1 MTFYLDRCLKVCGL
15 AAILFLGLRGTAPA
29 EDRSAGSAALPKP
42 LFDYVGREEPVFKW
56 SLEDTVETAGGK
68 VYRLHLVSQTWQDI
82 VWQHPLMV
90 YEPEKVTR
98 PNSMLLFVTGGST
111 GNIPGVKDYGMGL
124 MLAKLCG
131 SRVAFL
137 HQVPNQP
144 LLGDRKEDDLITETW
159 LRYLKTGDKNWPLL
173 FPMVKSAVKA
183 MDALQQFSKEKFQA
197 DVNSFVITGASKRGW
212 TSWLSAAADKRIVAT
227 APMVIDI
234 LNFPKQMKHQK
245 ATWGFYSEQI
255 GDYTS
260 KGLVREDGIPDAGRE
275 HDLWQMMDP
284 FTYKDIISI
293 PKLMIVGAN
302 DRYWAVDAMSLYW
315 NDLKGQAYAH
325 RVANAGHNLDDGA
338 DGRNQAMRTLAVF
351 YRHAVEGE
359 SLPTLKWEFPSSP
372 DNLGVSLECS
382 SPAEGARLW
391 VCRAKTN
398 DFREARWI
406 PQDMASKDGR
416 FVGEVKP
423 NGDERVAIYGEVL
436 LEHEGVPY
444 SLSTLV
450 KWK

>member
-1 MTFYLDRCLKVCGL
+1 MMVNSSYRLRLCSL
-15 AAILFLGLRGTAPA
+15 ALAFLATVHVVG
-29 EDRSAGSAALPKP
+29 EDRSERPVAVPSH

-68 VYRLHLVSQTWQDI
+68 VYRLHLVSQKWQDI

-98 PNSMLLFVTGGST
+98 PGSMLLFVTGGST
-111 GNIPGVKDYGMGL
+111 GNVPGVKDYGMGL

-159 LRYLKTGDKNWPLL
+159 LRYLKTGDTNWPLL

-183 MDALQQFSKEKFQA
+183 MDALQQFSKEKLDA
-197 DVNSFVITGASKRGW
+197 EVKSFVVTGASKRGW
-212 TSWLSAAADKRIVAT
+212 TSWLTSAADKRIVAA

-245 ATWGFYSEQI
+245 ETWGFYSEQI

-260 KGLVREDGIPDAGRE
+260 KGLVREDGIPAEGRE

-284 FTYKDIISI
+284 FTYRDGISI
-293 PKLMIVGAN
+293 PKMMIVGAN

-315 NDLKGQAYAH
+315 DDLKGPTYVH
-325 RVANAGHNLDDGA
+325 RVANAGHNLDDGG
-338 DGRNQAMRTLAVF
+338 DGRNHALRTLGVF
-351 YRHAVEGE
+351 YRHAVDGK
-359 SLPTLKWEFPSSP
+359 SLPGLKWEFPTAEEKIG
-372 DNLGVSLECS
+372 LTVECTA
-382 SPAEGARLW
+382 PAEGAKLW
-391 VCRAKTN
+391 YCTSKTH
-398 DFREARWI
+398 DFRESKWQS
-406 PQDMASKDGR
+406 QDLKSKDGK
-416 FVGEVKP
+416 FLGEVKP
-423 NGDERVAIYGEVL
+423 NPGEHVAVYGEVQ

-444 SLSTLV
+444 SLNTLV

>member
-1 MTFYLDRCLKVCGL
+1 MTSNSCKWLRICGVAVAL
-15 AAILFLGLRGTAPA
+15 LFCVAVRA
-29 EDRSAGSAALPKP
+29 EDRSGSSPSLPKH
-42 LFDYVGREEPVFKW
+42 LFDYVSRAEPVYKW

-68 VYRLHLVSQTWQDI
+68 VYRLNLVSQKWQDI

-90 YEPEKVTR
+90 YEPEKITR

-111 GNIPGVKDYGMGL
+111 GNIPSAKDYGMGL
-124 MLAKLCG
+124 TLAKLCG
-131 SRVAFL
+131 SRVAIV
-137 HQVPNQP
+137 HAVPNQP

-159 LRYLKTGDKNWPLL
+159 LRFLKTGDTNWPLL

-183 MDALQQFSKEKFQA
+183 MDALQQFSKEKFQTE
-197 DVNSFVITGASKRGW
+197 VKSFVITGASKRGW

-234 LNFPKQMKHQK
+234 LNFPVQMKHQK
-245 ATWGFYSEQI
+245 ATWGYYSEQI

-260 KGLVREDGIPDAGRE
+260 KGLVREDGIPNEGRE

-284 FTYKDIISI
+284 YTYRDIISI

-302 DRYWAVDAMSLYW
+302 DRYWAVDAMSQYW
-315 NDLKGQAYAH
+315 DDLKGPTHAH

-338 DGRNQAMRTLAVF
+338 DGKNQAIRTLAVF
-351 YRHAVEGE
+351 YRHSVEGKT
-359 SLPTLKWEFPSSP
+359 LPTVKWEYPTS
-372 DNLGVSLECS
+372 DDRIALTMQCTA
-382 SPAEGARLW
+382 PAEGARLW
-391 VCRAKTN
+391 SCTAKTH
-398 DFREARWI
+398 DFRESKWVS
-406 PQDMASKDGR
+406 QDLASKQGR
-416 FVGEVKP
+416 FTGEVKP
-423 NGDERVAIYGEVL
+423 NSDEHIAVYGEVL
-436 LEHEGVPY
+436 LQYEGVPY

>member
-1 MTFYLDRCLKVCGL
+1 MMRSSHRMGWLL
-15 AAILFLGLRGTAPA
+15 AAAALLCGVSLAQA
-29 EDRSAGSAALPKP
+29 EDRSAAALPSH
-42 LFDYVGREEPVFKW
+42 LFDYVGKAEPDFKW
-56 SLEDTVETAGGK
+56 SQEDTVETPGGK
-68 VYRLHLVSQTWQDI
+68 VYRLNLVSQKWQDI

-90 YEPEKVTR
+90 YEPAEVTR
-98 PNSMLLFVTGGST
+98 ADSMLLFVTGGST
-111 GNIPGVKDYGMGL
+111 GNIPSVKDYGMGL

-131 SRVAFL
+131 ARVAFL

-159 LRYLKTGDKNWPLL
+159 LRYLKTGDTTWPLL

-212 TSWLSAAADKRIVAT
+212 TSWLTSAADRRIVAT

-260 KGLVREDGIPDAGRE
+260 KGLVREDGIPEAGRE
-275 HDLWQMMDP
+275 HDLWKMMDP
-284 FTYKDIISI
+284 FTYRDIISV

-315 NDLKGQAYAH
+315 DDLKGPTHAH

-338 DGRNQAMRTLAVF
+338 DGRNHALRTLAVF
-351 YRHAVEGE
+351 FRHSVAGQE
-359 SLPTLKWEFPSSP
+359 LPGLKWEFPMS
-372 DNLGVSLECS
+372 DEKVGLTIECS
-382 SPAEGARLW
+382 APAQGARLW
-391 VCRAKTN
+391 YCTAKTH
-398 DFREARWI
+398 DFRESKWQS
-406 PQDMASKDGR
+406 QDLQSKDGR
-416 FVGEVKP
+416 FVGEVKQ
-423 NGDERVAIYGEVL
+423 NGSEHIAVYGEVL

-444 SLSTLV
+444 SLNTLV